1 MLPASRRRCLT
12 HFDGSWV
19 FDPDA
24 TMPYSGQHPAAA
36 RTNPQ
41 SQNIDKS
48 PMCRQQTS
56 WKWRWVSHDSACP
69 FEYPTRESICKRLV
83 GKHLLFYG
91 DSLTQQLFVS
101 LASLAGDAA
110 AKWRCE
116 LQRSWRSS
124 LRKCRAVEYY
134 LFLVANRAPSRVQHA
149 CFFMR
154 LTIAICWCVRQA
166 SRL

>member
-1 MLPASRRRCLT
+1 MLPASRRRCLRT
-12 HFDGSWV
+12 STEVGINYARCHGGS
-19 FDPDA
+19 
-24 TMPYSGQHPAAA
+24 TLQA

-116 LQRSWRSS
+116 LQRSRRSS
-124 LRKCRAVEYY
+124 RAMPRCEYY
-134 LFLVANRAPSRVQHA
+134 LFLVANRARRA
-149 CFFMR
+149 CSMR
-154 LTIAICWCVRQA
+154 AFSCA
-166 SRL
+166 